1 MTELRLADQLDALAT
16 DERRR
21 AVRALLRSTFLV
33 AEGADAEIFALVRRH
48 RDALA
53 TWFQVE
59 LGYRLVVES
68 DFARL
73 HKMPAPIVL
82 PQRRL
87 ETRGGQPFDSRRYV
101 LFCLVLAALEQ
112 AGDQTTLE
120 KLSEAVKEHASE
132 LEGFDL
138 DFDRIADRRAFT
150 HAVRAVVDLRV
161 MDLRDG
167 DEERFARK
175 EQGGDALYR
184 VRHRLLAQVLSAPL
198 PPSSVEDA
206 AAMQMEPYPD
216 TSEGRSRR
224 SRHRVMRLLVE
235 TPAAHFADLTDED
248 RAYFTSQRARIYR
261 QIETFCGFDL
271 ELRAEGLA
279 TIDPSE
285 EATDFAFPSDGTVAH
300 AALLLGEEIVR
311 RVRSGPD
318 EIMTLAEIETHVAS
332 LEQRFGKYWSE
343 EYKGDAQAHRRLAEV
358 ALDRLEAFGLI
369 QRTEGGVRPRPSL
382 ARFATRDQ
390 EHGAHA

>member
-1 MTELRLADQLDALAT
+1 MTEPRLADHLDAIAT
-16 DERRR
+16 DERRH
-21 AVRALLRSTFLV
+21 AVRTLLRRTFII
-33 AEGADAEIFALVRRH
+33 AEGADTEIFTLVRRH

-73 HKMPAPIVL
+73 HKMPAPTAL

-87 ETRGGQPFDSRRYV
+87 ETRAGQPFDSRRYV

-120 KLSEAVKEHASE
+120 KLSEAVRERASE
-132 LEGFDL
+132 LEEFNV
-138 DFDRIADRRAFT
+138 DFDRIVDRRAFT
-150 HAVRAVVDLRV
+150 HAVRAVVDLRIL
-161 MDLRDG
+161 DLRDG
-167 DEERFARK
+167 DEERFARN
-175 EQGGDALYR
+175 EGGDALYQ
-184 VRHRLLAQVLSAPL
+184 VRHRRLAQVLSAPL

-206 AAMQMEPYPD
+206 VAMQKELYPD

-235 TPAAHFADLTDED
+235 TPAVHFTDLTDED

-261 QIETFCGFDL
+261 QIEMFCGFDL

-279 TIDPSE
+279 AIDPSE
-285 EATDFAFPSDGTVAH
+285 EATDLTFPSEGTVAH
-300 AALLLGEEIVR
+300 AARLLGEELVR
-311 RVRSGPD
+311 RVRSGLD
-318 EIMTLAEIETHVAS
+318 EIMTHAEIEMHLAA
-332 LEQRFGKYWSE
+332 LEERFGKYWSE

-382 ARFATRDQ
+382 ARFATKEQDR
-390 EHGAHA
+390 GAQA